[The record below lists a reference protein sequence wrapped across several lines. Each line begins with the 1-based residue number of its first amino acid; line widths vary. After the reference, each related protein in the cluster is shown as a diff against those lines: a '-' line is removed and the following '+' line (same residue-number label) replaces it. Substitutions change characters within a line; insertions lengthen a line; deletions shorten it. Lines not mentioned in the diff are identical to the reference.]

1 MAKVSISEA
10 ARLVNVSRSYMYKK
24 YINQGYL
31 SVTTNHQGK
40 PEVDVAELLRVFGAV
55 HQQPPLEKT
64 GTQPINAYSKK
75 LATENQH
82 LKEQLQ
88 SVQMRLELMQTQLTQ
103 ADEQAEWYKRQ
114 IEDLVGTVKLLEHQK
129 QGQENKKR
137 WWKWWA

>member
-40 PEVDVAELLRVFGAV
+40 PEVDVTELLRVFGAV
-55 HQQPPLEKT
+55 HQSSTFEET
-64 GTQPINAYSKK
+64 GTQEIHTYKQK
-75 LATENQH
+75 LTTENQH

-88 SVQMRLELMQTQLTQ
+88 ATQIRLELMQAQLTK
-103 ADEQAEWYKRQ
+103 ADEQADWYKRQ
-114 IEDLVGTVKLLEHQK
+114 IEDLVGTVKLLEHQP
-129 QGQENKKR
+129 EPPPRR
-137 WWKWWA
+137 WWQWWR